1 MADTKKF
8 LTFDVFQKNEEWIR
22 DFINEKDSLSIKTV
36 SLSSD
41 NTRLEF
47 YKVDS
52 PTSSTPPAISIEIP
66 VTSLDSVIKK
76 VMGATAG
83 DVPILTADGSLSD
96 SGIKAADLATTT
108 AVAQMIAEKISQAS
122 HMKKELVTTL
132 PSPDKADANTFYL
145 VKKDSVTGA
154 DKYEIWTLI
163 GSDLVMI
170 DDTSIDLS
178 GYIDTA
184 TLTAALAKIKSEALA
199 EAAAD
204 AQKKADAALNSAK
217 AYTDAE
223 VAKVSTR
230 VGTLETTV
238 SQHTNSISVINNT
251 LSTHGDRITALE
263 EKEPDVATEA
273 EALAAFNAIFY
284 PKS

>member
-8 LTFDVFQKNEEWIR
+8 LTFDIFQKNEEWIR
-22 DFINEKDSLSIKTV
+22 DYINQKDAFSIKTV

-41 NTRLEF
+41 NKKLEF
-47 YKVDS
+47 YKEES

-66 VTSLDSVIKK
+66 LTSLDSVIKK

-83 DVPILTADGSLSD
+83 NVPTLTADGSLAD
-96 SGIKAADLATTT
+96 SGLKATDLATTA
-108 AVAQMIAEKISQAS
+108 AVAQMIAEKIIQAS
-122 HMKKELVTTL
+122 HMKKEIVTTL
-132 PSPDKADANTFYL
+132 PSADKADANTFYL
-145 VKKDSVTGA
+145 IKKDNVTGA

-184 TLTAALAKIKSEALA
+184 TLATELAKIKSEALA
-199 EAAAD
+199 EAATD

-217 AYTDAE
+217 AYTDSE

-230 VGTLETTV
+230 VGTLESTV
-238 SQHTNSISVINNT
+238 SGHTTSISGINTT
-251 LSTHGDRITALE
+251 LSSHTDRIKALE
-263 EKEPDVATEA
+263 EKELDVATEA
-273 EALAAFNAIFY
+273 EALAAFNSIFY
-284 PKS
+284 PKA

>member
-8 LTFDVFQKNEEWIR
+8 LTFEVFQANESWIR
-22 DFINEKDSLSIKTV
+22 DYINQKDALSIKTV

-76 VMGATAG
+76 VMGATVG
-83 DVPILTADGSLSD
+83 DVATLTADGSIAD
-96 SGIKAADLATTT
+96 SGIKATDLATIS

-163 GSDLVMI
+163 GSDLIMI

-184 TLTAALAKIKSEALA
+184 TLTAALARIKSEALA
-199 EAAAD
+199 EAATV
-204 AQKKADAALNSAK
+204 AQQKADAALSSAK
-217 AYTDAE
+217 AYTDSE
-223 VAKVSTR
+223 VAKVGTR

-238 SQHTNSISVINNT
+238 SQHTTSITNINNT
-251 LSTHGDRITALE
+251 LSTHSDRITALE
-263 EKEPDVATEA
+263 EKEPEVATEE